1 MANGTALRLPALT
14 HFGVAGVIGVLG
26 GLMGLG
32 GAEFRLPYLV
42 GILGFSARQAVPIN
56 LAISLATVLAA
67 LPARALSIT
76 AGNLAPFALEAASLA
91 AGAVVAA
98 FLEAG
103 WLRRLS
109 NDRLSLIILVL
120 LVVLGLALIV
130 EGLIGDA
137 GAALIPDDAAV
148 RIASGFALGLGIGFV
163 SSLLG
168 VAGGEVIIPTLVFGF
183 GAPIKAAGSLSLLI
197 SLPTVSVGLIR
208 YIRHGLLDR
217 STLWAVVVPMAAGSA
232 LGAIAGGL
240 LVGLVPADAL
250 KLALGAALIWSA
262 WRTLRHQ

>member
-1 MANGTALRLPALT
+1 MANGAALRLPALT

-76 AGNLAPFALEAASLA
+76 AANLAPFAPEAASLA

-98 FLEAG
+98 FLGAG

-109 NDRLSLIILVL
+109 NRRLSLIILGL
-120 LVVLGLALIV
+120 LVA
-130 EGLIGDA
+130 
-137 GAALIPDDAAV
+137 
-148 RIASGFALGLGIGFV
+148 
-163 SSLLG
+163 LG
-168 VAGGEVIIPTLVFGF
+168 VALIAFTASVRNAGRRNRYTRRTCSARNVHADANP
-183 GAPIKAAGSLSLLI
+183 AAGDRGAGR
-197 SLPTVSVGLIR
+197 TVITGVR
-208 YIRHGLLDR
+208 E
-217 STLWAVVVPMAAGSA
+217 
-232 LGAIAGGL
+232 
-240 LVGLVPADAL
+240 
-250 KLALGAALIWSA
+250 
-262 WRTLRHQ
+262 

>member
-1 MANGTALRLPALT
+1 MANGAALRLSALT

-76 AGNLAPFALEAASLA
+76 AANLAPFAPEAASLA

-98 FLEAG
+98 FLGAG

-109 NDRLSLIILVL
+109 NHRLSLIILGL
-120 LVVLGLALIV
+120 LVALGVALIV
-130 EGLIGDA
+130 EGLIGDVFHS
-137 GAALIPDDAAV
+137 V
-148 RIASGFALGLGIGFV
+148 RSGM
-163 SSLLG
+163 
-168 VAGGEVIIPTLVFGF
+168 LVDG
-183 GAPIKAAGSLSLLI
+183 PLTRRTCRTQCPCL
-197 SLPTVSVGLIR
+197 R
-208 YIRHGLLDR
+208 DR
-217 STLWAVVVPMAAGSA
+217 PR
-232 LGAIAGGL
+232 AI
-240 LVGLVPADAL
+240 
-250 KLALGAALIWSA
+250 
-262 WRTLRHQ
+262 